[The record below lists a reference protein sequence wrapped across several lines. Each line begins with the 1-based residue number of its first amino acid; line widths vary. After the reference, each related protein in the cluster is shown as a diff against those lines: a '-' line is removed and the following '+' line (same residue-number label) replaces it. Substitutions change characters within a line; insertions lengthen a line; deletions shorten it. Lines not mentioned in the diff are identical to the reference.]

1 MEVFKAKSYIS
12 FIKKQINDNHSVYG
26 YKAKLAEAMGAQRSY
41 LSQILNEK
49 VHITLEQAE
58 RLSRY
63 WRLTSLESE
72 YFLDLVSFD
81 KAGSNELREIYSQRL
96 NKMKNSQ
103 TTLAVRYEK
112 ENINIEHQAIYYS
125 SWMYSAVHILLT
137 VPTFNNIQQLSER
150 LSVSPEIIHKILIQ
164 LEKMNLVKNEKN
176 RWFSLDSN
184 IHIGNNSMF
193 NTINHKNWREKANLS
208 SLSQSDGHI
217 HYTSVYSLS
226 LSDIQKIKEMI
237 LDCIDKTRKIVG
249 PSKEEEVVC
258 FNCDFFK
265 V

>member
-81 KAGSNELREIYSQRL
+81 KAGSN
-96 NKMKNSQ
+96 
-103 TTLAVRYEK
+103 
-112 ENINIEHQAIYYS
+112 
-125 SWMYSAVHILLT
+125 
-137 VPTFNNIQQLSER
+137 
-150 LSVSPEIIHKILIQ
+150 
-164 LEKMNLVKNEKN
+164 
-176 RWFSLDSN
+176 
-184 IHIGNNSMF
+184 
-193 NTINHKNWREKANLS
+193 
-208 SLSQSDGHI
+208 
-217 HYTSVYSLS
+217 
-226 LSDIQKIKEMI
+226 
-237 LDCIDKTRKIVG
+237 
-249 PSKEEEVVC
+249 
-258 FNCDFFK
+258 
-265 V
+265 